1 MSIRSI
7 SIFKDPNVAEHL
19 SPFHDKYVF
28 STDKAHNNIVLVCK
42 SHYID
47 CLITELRYWQFTWQP
62 HIYPDDTNERG
73 NPGQSGL
80 LYVPLEF
87 QPKMK
92 NWIYHHSTGFLN
104 NPTLLSSSAIVHGL
118 PNAPWNLFPHYQH
131 VFYRQSKS
139 DFRATVPVATPEVV
153 WIICGF
159 WRTRTICL
167 HTI

>member
-19 SPFHDKYVF
+19 SPLHDKYVF
-28 STDKAHNNIVLVCK
+28 TTDKAHNNIVLVCK
-42 SHYID
+42 LHYID

-62 HIYPDDTNERG
+62 HIYPDDTHERG
-73 NPGQSGL
+73 NPEQSGL

-104 NPTLLSSSAIVHGL
+104 NRFDNYFTY
-118 PNAPWNLFPHYQH
+118 F
-131 VFYRQSKS
+131 
-139 DFRATVPVATPEVV
+139 VPVFKYCYSDSRNLWTVMRAGGLAP
-153 WIICGF
+153 
-159 WRTRTICL
+159 
-167 HTI
+167 